1 MDVLDRPDLAG
12 GWEEVWRSLESVEF
26 FDIDQV
32 VRYSLLL
39 ENATTCAKV
48 GFFFDQHRE
57 ALMVGERD
65 LQALRDARPRQPH
78 YMDRTR
84 RTRGRLVEDW
94 NLVVPDEVLERSW
107 GDVP

>member
-39 ENATTCAKV
+39 ENATTCAI
-48 GFFFDQHRE
+48 
-57 ALMVGERD
+57 
-65 LQALRDARPRQPH
+65 
-78 YMDRTR
+78 
-84 RTRGRLVEDW
+84 
-94 NLVVPDEVLERSW
+94 VPDEVLERSW